1 MRRQFFFT
9 SDTETILYLEIEYL
23 KTNEKE
29 QSQKHENSY
38 TNKCMKQKLEE
49 KYDEKVIIF
58 HETGKFNIETI
69 RETVDSI
76 LRDC

>member
-1 MRRQFFFT
+1 MRRQFFLT

-58 HETGKFNIETI
+58 HETGKFKIETI

-76 LRDC
+76 LGDC